1 MEESLSASFRGEPI
15 PVTYPSLSRE
25 VALKALGSEPFT
37 TWLERC
43 SAPANGGKQLELESI
58 ELQSVDM
65 FGKRVGFIK
74 LKSICKLR
82 DGDVLYESSL
92 PGICFLRGNG
102 VSILVALC
110 CEEDD
115 TAYSLLVDQPR
126 YVPYLLLFESR

>member
-1 MEESLSASFRGEPI
+1 MEETLTVFFRGTPI

-25 VALKALGSEPFT
+25 LAEKAVESEPFT
-37 TWLERC
+37 TWLDRC
-43 SAPANGGKQLELESI
+43 STPANNGKQLELEAI

-74 LKSICKLR
+74 LKSVCKLR
-82 DGDVLYESSL
+82 DGDVLHDQAL

-110 CEEDD
+110 CEEDG
-115 TAYSLLVDQPR
+115 TTYSLLVDQPR
-126 YVPYLLLFESR
+126 YVH

>member
-1 MEESLSASFRGEPI
+1 MEEPLTVSFRGTLI

-25 VALKALGSEPFT
+25 IAVKALKSEPFT

-43 SAPANGGKQLELESI
+43 SAPSDNGKQLELEAI

-74 LKSICKLR
+74 LKSVCKLR
-82 DGDVLYESSL
+82 DGDKLYDESPL

-115 TAYSLLVDQPR
+115 STYSLLVEQPR
-126 YVPYLLLFESR
+126 